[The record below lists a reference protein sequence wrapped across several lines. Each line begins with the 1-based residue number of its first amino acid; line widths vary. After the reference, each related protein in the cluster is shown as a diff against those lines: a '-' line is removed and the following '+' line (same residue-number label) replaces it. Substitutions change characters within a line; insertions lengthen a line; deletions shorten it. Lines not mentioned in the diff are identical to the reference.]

1 MLALAAI
8 ASLAFV
14 APVGA
19 RAAAATPA
27 RAAAA
32 NPAPGSAA
40 PAAAATIKSFSLAGY
55 VPSGTVA
62 ISGNVTVTGQ
72 STAGF
77 VAGRPEPD
85 VADHDLRDQL
95 PEGG

>member
-1 MLALAAI
+1 MVALAAI

-19 RAAAATPA
+19 RAAAATPG
-27 RAAAA
+27 RGR
-32 NPAPGSAA
+32 PSRPGRGCHSRPGSAA
-40 PAAAATIKSFSLAGY
+40 PAAAATIKRFSLAGY
-55 VPSGTVA
+55 VPNGRVA

-77 VAGRPEPD
+77 VA
-85 VADHDLRDQL
+85 VARA
-95 PEGG
+95 